1 MNLVDE
7 NPRIAL
13 LIKQVNSLPVDDE
26 YKSLLLDAIKNY
38 REQILERPEIPI
50 DGGWNDLEALQQVTL
65 GDRLEHC
72 INLIP

>member
-38 REQILERPEIPI
+38 REQILERPENPI
-50 DGGWNDLEALQQVTL
+50 DGWNDLEALQQLTL
-65 GDRLEHC
+65 SDMLERS

>member
-13 LIKQVNSLPVDDE
+13 LIKQVNSLPVNDE

-65 GDRLEHC
+65 GDMLERS

>member
-65 GDRLEHC
+65 GDMLERS